1 MTNYMSNTSSS
12 NKSSTASK
20 ASVASIASAASNAS
34 KASSAFNSS
43 PPVHKVLII
52 TYYWPPS
59 GGAGVQRWLKFSKYL
74 PQYSWEPVIL
84 TVDPEYA
91 AYPAIDDSL
100 EKEIPEGLKI
110 YRTKATDWYKLYGND
125 KTKVPSAGFAKN
137 KDNTFRGK
145 LSRFIRGN
153 FFIPDPRRGWN
164 RFAYRKA
171 CDLITDEGITNIIST
186 SPPHST
192 QLIGL
197 KLKKKFPG
205 ITWIADFRDPWTDIY
220 YYKMFRQILPVR
232 MLNKHYERKVIDSA
246 DLVISVG
253 KSLSRLLKTKIRFPA
268 DKFKILTNGYDES
281 DFSELVPG
289 RKDKFF
295 IITYVGTISDSYP
308 VEGFLR
314 IISDLKKING
324 RDILFRTV
332 GQISEHQETLIL
344 KYLEEKNRL
353 FIPYTDHSS
362 SIRYMLESD
371 ILLLVIPDHPKN
383 ELIITGKL
391 YEYIRSGNPV
401 LCLGPSNGDAAEILN
416 ESGRGYTFGY
426 YDIDRMSE
434 FLRIIPESTGIKF
447 MIEEWDRKRITEKL
461 VNYLKT

>member
-1 MTNYMSNTSSS
+1 M
-12 NKSSTASK
+12 K
-20 ASVASIASAASNAS
+20 
-34 KASSAFNSS
+34 
-43 PPVHKVLII
+43 KVLII

-74 PQYSWEPVIL
+74 PQYNWEPVIL

-100 EKEIPEGLKI
+100 EKEIPESLKI

-137 KDNTFRGK
+137 KDDTFRGK

-171 CDLITDEGITNIIST
+171 CSLIKDEGITHIIST

-220 YYKMFRQILPVR
+220 YYKMFCQTLPVR
-232 MLNKHYERKVIDSA
+232 MLNKHYERKVIENA

-253 KSLSRLLKTKIRFPA
+253 ESLSRLLKSKIRFPA
-268 DKFKILTNGYDES
+268 DKFKVLTNGYDEPDFTKLVS
-281 DFSELVPG
+281 D
-289 RKDKFF
+289 RKDNNF

-308 VEGFLR
+308 IEGFLR
-314 IISDLKKING
+314 IISDLIKING
-324 RDILFRTV
+324 RDILFRIV
-332 GQISEHQETLIL
+332 GQISERQETLIL
-344 KYLEEKNRL
+344 KYLEEKNRS

-362 SIRYMLESD
+362 SLRYMLESD
-371 ILLLVIPDHPKN
+371 FLLLVIPDHPKN

-391 YEYIRSGNPV
+391 FEYIRSGNPV
-401 LCLGPSNGDAAEILN
+401 LCLGPSNGDAAKILN
-416 ESGRGYTFGY
+416 KSGQGQIFGY
-426 YDIDRMSE
+426 NDIYGISY
-434 FLRIIPESTGIKF
+434 FIKNVPENTDMKSGIK
-447 MIEEWDRKRITEKL
+447 EWDRSKIAREL
-461 VNYLKT
+461 CNYLII